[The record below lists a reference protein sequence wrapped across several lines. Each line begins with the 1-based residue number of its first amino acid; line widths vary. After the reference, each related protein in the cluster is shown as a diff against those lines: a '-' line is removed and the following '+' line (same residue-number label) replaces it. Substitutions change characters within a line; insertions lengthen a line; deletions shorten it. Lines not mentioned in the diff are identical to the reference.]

1 MKGLIEKAV
10 IVFLCAVLLTG
21 CATLPFQKWPEDES
35 RVQTMI
41 VTISQQIGDGLRTGA
56 ITIDQSQMY
65 LRELRVLRREAEE
78 LSTKNVLHEHWND
91 LHRRLD
97 RIEEGINITFA
108 KSGVVDEDLRSA
120 VRILK
125 LQMDLDAAIKE
136 ERLSLDEANDF
147 RTKLQGAKEYY
158 IKITEIDG
166 TPITAEEKLSLARKL
181 DAFTLELNKFQ

>member
-10 IVFLCAVLLTG
+10 IVILCAVLLTG
-21 CATLPFQKWPEDES
+21 CATLQFQKWPEDES

-41 VTISQQIGDGLRTGA
+41 VTISQQIGVGLRTGA

-97 RIEEGINITFA
+97 KIEEGINSTFA

-125 LQMDLDAAIKE
+125 LQLDLDAAIKE
-136 ERLSLDEANDF
+136 ERLSLDEASDF
-147 RTKLQGAKEYY
+147 RTKLQGARE
-158 IKITEIDG
+158 
-166 TPITAEEKLSLARKL
+166 
-181 DAFTLELNKFQ
+181 